1 MTNADTPPL
10 RRSIGRLTAFSDGVV
25 SIAATLLVLPLVDTA
40 ANERVSGFG
49 EFFARNGDQLL
60 VLVLSFAV
68 ILRFWLIHH
77 SLFEDLVAFTPAL
90 FWANAAWLLSIV
102 LIPFPTEL
110 IAGGGT
116 SNRSTD
122 AIYIATLLVTSL
134 AGVVM
139 KVIMSRH
146 PELLAPGATRDSPLG
161 PSITAS
167 VSIAVALVVSQVV
180 PGAGLWSLLLLFA
193 AIPVDRFLARRTAR
207 DRPRSSDQL

>member
-1 MTNADTPPL
+1 MTNPDSPPV

-40 ANERVSGFG
+40 ADERVTGFAD
-49 EFFARNGDQLL
+49 FFARNGDQLL

-77 SLFEDLVAFTPAL
+77 ALFEDLVAFTPAL
-90 FWANAAWLLSIV
+90 FWANAVWLLSIV

-110 IAGGGT
+110 IAGGGA
-116 SNRSTD
+116 SNRTTD

-134 AGVVM
+134 AGLTM
-139 KVIMSRH
+139 KVLISRH
-146 PELLAPGATRDSPLG
+146 PELLAPGAARDDSLG
-161 PSITAS
+161 PAITAP
-167 VSIAVALVVSQVV
+167 VSIAAALVVSQLV

-193 AIPVDRFLARRTAR
+193 AIPVDRYLASRAARRE
-207 DRPRSSDQL
+207 SSD

>member
-1 MTNADTPPL
+1 MTTPDTPPP

-40 ANERVSGFG
+40 ANERVTGFAD
-49 EFFARNGDQLL
+49 FFARNGDQLL
-60 VLVLSFAV
+60 VLVLSFTV

-77 SLFEDLVAFTPAL
+77 TLFEDLVAFTPAL

-116 SNRSTD
+116 SNRTTD
-122 AIYIATLLVTSL
+122 AIYIATLLITSL
-134 AGVVM
+134 AGLAM
-139 KVIMSRH
+139 KIIMTRH
-146 PELLAPGATRDSPLG
+146 PELLAPGAKHDARLG
-161 PSITAS
+161 PSITAP

-193 AIPVDRFLARRTAR
+193 AIPVDRYLMHRAALRY
-207 DRPRSSDQL
+207 PSH